1 METSFQKIVFIIAT
15 IFLTL
20 FLVLIGLTLTNSSS
34 SIGWPPIVGNCPD
47 YWVDLSGNGSQCL
60 NSQSLGTC
68 AAYKPTK
75 NNQNTMNF
83 NQPPFIGTNGNC
95 AKYRWAQ
102 KCKLSWD
109 GITYGV
115 QNPCIPPTTS
125 TPIVS

>member
-47 YWVDLSGNGSQCL
+47 YWVDLSGNGSKCF

-68 AAYKPTK
+68 PDYIPTDD
-75 NNQNTMNF
+75 NQNTMDF
-83 NQPPFIGTNGNC
+83 SQAPFIGTNGNC
-95 AKYRWAQ
+95 AKYRWANS
-102 KCKLSWD
+102 CKISWD
-109 GITYGV
+109 GLTYGV
-115 QNPCIPPTTS
+115 QNPCISTAPPT
-125 TPIVS
+125 V

>member
-1 METSFQKIVFIIAT
+1 METSFQKIVLIIA
-15 IFLTL
+15 ILFLTL
-20 FLVLIGLTLTNSSS
+20 FLVLIGLTLSSS
-34 SIGWPPIVGNCPD
+34 TSSINWPPVVGNCPD

-68 AAYKPTK
+68 TAYKPTK

-83 NQPPFIGTNGNC
+83 NRPPFIGTNGNC
-95 AKYRWAQ
+95 AKYRWAK

-109 GITYGV
+109 GLTYGV

-125 TPIVS
+125 RPAVS